1 MPRQDPLAAGLL
13 AAVVLVGFVLEG
25 ARIAMTGYPAG
36 SSYAFVGDAV
46 SRFFYGVAGLEDIY
60 GAVWYLHAV
69 LTGAF
74 VAYLPFSRM
83 FHIVLAPVLLV
94 LNEAQRHK

>member
-1 MPRQDPLAAGLL
+1 VLA
-13 AAVVLVGFVLEG
+13 GFALEG
-25 ARIAMTGYPAG
+25 IRIAMNGYPAG

-60 GAVWYLHAV
+60 GPVWYLHAV

-74 VAYLPFSRM
+74 AAYLPFSRM
-83 FHIVLAPVLLV
+83 FHIVLAPALLA
-94 LNEAQRHK
+94 LNAAQHRK